1 MKTQDYQRLLL
12 AVDFESESEPVVARA
27 QRLKT
32 VLGARLF
39 LLHVVEHIPPTMD
52 YVPVG
57 YAGDVAVPDNLE
69 LEEELLAIARR
80 ELDAL
85 GERLEVPVADRL
97 VRVGPTGRMIDEVA
111 GELGADLVV
120 IGSRGRHGFLGLF
133 GSTARTV
140 LRNLTCDV
148 LCVKINEQEGEAEG

>member
-1 MKTQDYQRLLL
+1 MNTRDYQRLLL
-12 AVDFESESEPVVARA
+12 AVDFEKESEPVVARA

-32 VLGARLF
+32 VLGARLY
-39 LLHVVEHIPPTMD
+39 LLHVVEHIPPALE

-57 YAGDVAVPDNLE
+57 YAGDVTVPDNLE

-80 ELDAL
+80 ELDVL
-85 GERLEVPVADRL
+85 GERLDVPSTDRL
-97 VRVGPTGRMIDEVA
+97 VRVGPTGRTIDEVA
-111 GELGADLVV
+111 GELAVDLVV
-120 IGSRGRHGFLGLF
+120 IGSRGRHGFMGLF

-148 LCVKINEQEGEAEG
+148 LCVKIDEENRP

>member
-1 MKTQDYQRLLL
+1 MNTQDYQSILL
-12 AVDFESESEPVVARA
+12 AVDFEQESEPVVARA

-32 VLGARLF
+32 VLGARLY
-39 LLHVVEHIPPTMD
+39 LLHVVEHIPPALE

-57 YAGDVAVPDNLE
+57 YAGDVTVPDNLE

-80 ELDAL
+80 ELDVL
-85 GERLEVPVADRL
+85 GERLEVPSTDRL
-97 VRVGPTGRMIDEVA
+97 VRVGPTGRTIDEVA
-111 GELGADLVV
+111 GELAVDLVV
-120 IGSRGRHGFLGLF
+120 IGSRGRHGFMGLF

-148 LCVKINEQEGEAEG
+148 LCVKIDEEDRP

>member
-12 AVDFESESEPVVARA
+12 AVDFEKESEPVVARA

-32 VLGARLF
+32 LLGARLY
-39 LLHVVEHIPPTMD
+39 LLHVVEHIPPALE

-57 YAGDVAVPDNLE
+57 YAGDVTVPDNLE

-80 ELDAL
+80 ELDVL
-85 GERLEVPVADRL
+85 GERLDIPSADRL
-97 VRVGPTGRMIDEVA
+97 VRVGPTGRTIDEVA
-111 GELGADLVV
+111 GELAVDLVV

-140 LRNLTCDV
+140 LRNLTSDV
-148 LCVKINEQEGEAEG
+148 LCVKIDEEDQP

>member
-1 MKTQDYQRLLL
+1 MNTQDYQRLLL
-12 AVDFESESEPVVARA
+12 AVDFEQESEPVVARA

-32 VLGARLF
+32 VLGARLY
-39 LLHVVEHIPPTMD
+39 LLHVVEHIPPALE

-57 YAGDVAVPDNLE
+57 YAGDVTVPDNLE

-80 ELDAL
+80 ELDVL
-85 GERLEVPVADRL
+85 GERLDVPSTDRL
-97 VRVGPTGRMIDEVA
+97 VRVGPTGRTIDEVA
-111 GELGADLVV
+111 GELAVDLVV
-120 IGSRGRHGFLGLF
+120 IGSRGRHGFMGLF

-148 LCVKINEQEGEAEG
+148 LCVKIDEEDRP

>member
-1 MKTQDYQRLLL
+1 MNTQDYQSILL
-12 AVDFESESEPVVARA
+12 AVDFEQESEPVVARA

-32 VLGARLF
+32 VLGARLY
-39 LLHVVEHIPPTMD
+39 LLHVVEHIPPALE

-57 YAGDVAVPDNLE
+57 YAGDVTVPDNLE

-80 ELDAL
+80 ELDVL
-85 GERLEVPVADRL
+85 GERLDVPSTDRL
-97 VRVGPTGRMIDEVA
+97 VRVGPTGRTIDEVA
-111 GELGADLVV
+111 GELAVDLVV
-120 IGSRGRHGFLGLF
+120 IGSRGRHGFMGLF

-148 LCVKINEQEGEAEG
+148 LCVKIDEEDRP

>member
-1 MKTQDYQRLLL
+1 METQDYQRLLL
-12 AVDFESESEPVVARA
+12 AVDFEKESEPVIRRA
-27 QRLKT
+27 QRLQS

-39 LLHVVEHIPPTMD
+39 LLHVVEHIPPAFD
-52 YVPVG
+52 YAAVG
-57 YAGDVAVPDNLE
+57 YAGDVAAPDNLE
-69 LEEELLAIARR
+69 LEDELLSIAQR

-85 GERLEVPVADRL
+85 GERLDVPVADRL
-97 VRVGPTGRMIDEVA
+97 VRVGPTGRTIDEVA
-111 GELGADLVV
+111 NEFNIDLVV

-148 LCVKINEQEGEAEG
+148 LCVKIDEPG